1 MMAVAH
7 WLNAKTGSRPACGG
21 NPAAAAAADRNTRYT
36 IIGGGAERNHR
47 TFALGLGQFTIY
59 NLVAKGGFMSEG
71 TGGFL
76 LLQKNI
82 PNLYPEQKIWISRP
96 EQ

>member
-7 WLNAKTGSRPACGG
+7 CGLNAKTGSRPACGG
-21 NPAAAAAADRNTRYT
+21 NPATAAAVADRNTRCT

-76 LLQKNI
+76 LFPKNI
-82 PNLYPEQKIWISRP
+82 PNLHPEQKI
-96 EQ
+96 